1 MENDTTLKYTTYT
14 IPMRPGL
21 MITLENCLGL
31 ELVMYVS
38 MPEAVN
44 FRVKLLK
51 NLDSRNKVHSLM
63 NKYLA
68 S

>member
-1 MENDTTLKYTTYT
+1 
-14 IPMRPGL
+14 

-44 FRVKLLK
+44 FRVKLIRAVEESGQQK
-51 NLDSRNKVHSLM
+51 
-63 NKYLA
+63 
-68 S
+68 